1 MGPTYCPASDW
12 GKLQMADHL
21 LVDRLDTL
29 REMAAEARSGATRAT
44 SPEMRD
50 GYEQLAKSWDELI
63 REIEAAIAP
72 GKR

>member
-1 MGPTYCPASDW
+1 
-12 GKLQMADHL
+12 
-21 LVDRLDTL
+21 VDRLDTF
-29 REMAAEARSGATRAT
+29 REMAAEARNGATRAT